1 MRHQALLAATGA
13 LGQHLGTEAGAA
25 ALHGLEGF
33 ELAGQ

>member
-1 MRHQALLAATGA
+1 MRHQTLLATTGA
-13 LGQHLGTEAGAA
+13 LGQHLGRQAAAA